1 MKTMAPYAFSA
12 LVLGGL
18 AALFAAAG
26 TVEREIAAAQTDLAI
41 ANLTAADHRYA
52 EVWEWVGEDH
62 WLSWALAGTR
72 AEIEAKRGAIRYWRG
87 DYSSLLADYT
97 NATDPRLRENVALR
111 LTVANAAYRA
121 GQREEATPAEMLNGL
136 DQAIGLYER
145 LLQDAGG
152 RTDVAFN
159 YEFLVRLREAIGA
172 GEEWFP
178 RGSESPLGQEGGQPL
193 DDNTELDDVQIYVPM
208 YRDERDLIDEP
219 TMGGDPPIRRRG

>member
-26 TVEREIAAAQTDLAI
+26 TVEREIAAAQTDLVI

-87 DYSSLLADYT
+87 DLLVP
-97 NATDPRLRENVALR
+97 PRR
-111 LTVANAAYRA
+111 
-121 GQREEATPAEMLNGL
+121 
-136 DQAIGLYER
+136 LYER
-145 LLQDAGG
+145 H
-152 RTDVAFN
+152 RT
-159 YEFLVRLREAIGA
+159 
-172 GEEWFP
+172 
-178 RGSESPLGQEGGQPL
+178 
-193 DDNTELDDVQIYVPM
+193 
-208 YRDERDLIDEP
+208 RDFER
-219 TMGGDPPIRRRG
+219 TSR